1 MFNPRAYA
9 NTRPDGMPVLE
20 LVADTAERAAAV
32 EVAPPAPVP
41 APVRPPAR
49 QFVPLKRTTL
59 GGEVIGPLASL
70 RLTQVFGFLPEQ
82 VGNMAQVVEALYR
95 FPLPGDAA
103 VTGVRVRFGDVEI
116 AAQL

>member
-1 MFNPRAYA
+1 MTMLNPHAFA

-20 LVADTAERAAAV
+20 LGEDVTEATPHVAPV
-32 EVAPPAPVP
+32 EVAPPEPVALP
-41 APVRPPAR
+41 IRPPQR
-49 QFVPLKRTTL
+49 RFVPLKRTVL

-82 VGNMAQVVEALYR
+82 VGSVAQVVEALYR

-103 VTGVRVRFGDVEI
+103 
-116 AAQL
+116 